1 MWNSGNDDRAM
12 KHYMISASAGD
23 DDSLKAVQDGYRNG
37 LVTKDN
43 FEVTLRAHKKSQD
56 EMKSEWRDKAKAKK
70 LSTPPSPLNA

>member
-1 MWNSGNDDRAM
+1 MVSVVIIGPREE
-12 KHYMISASAGD
+12 KYQYLIAGD

-56 EMKSEWRDKAKAKK
+56 EMKSEWRDKAAQLLK
-70 LSTPPSPLNA
+70 LKS